1 MKKYTQN
8 FIVEGNIVIEF
19 SAKNDKDAI
28 EKAQKLKKLNNISSI
43 LKQGNVSVMPTIIE
57 DEAGKPV
64 FNMCTGED
72 YTEEY

>member
-28 EKAQKLKKLNNISSI
+28 KKAYKLKKLNNISSI
-43 LKQGNVSVMPTIIE
+43 LKQGNVSVMATIIE

-64 FNMCTGED
+64 YNMCTGED
-72 YTEEY
+72 YTKED

>member
-28 EKAQKLKKLNNISSI
+28 KKAYKLKKLNNIFSA
-43 LKQGNVSVMPTIIE
+43 LNRRGVSVTPTMIE

-64 FNMCTGED
+64 YNMCTGED